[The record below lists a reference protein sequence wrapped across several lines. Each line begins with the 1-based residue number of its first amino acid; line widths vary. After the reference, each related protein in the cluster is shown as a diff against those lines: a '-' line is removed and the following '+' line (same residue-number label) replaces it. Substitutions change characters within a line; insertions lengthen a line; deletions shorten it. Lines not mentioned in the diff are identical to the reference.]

1 MSAPIAPPEVP
12 LLTPW
17 QRFVA
22 WLSMLFLDHSI
33 FRFFYNTRLR
43 VGRKRNDAETL
54 YRSGHP
60 MPYQL
65 RAARRAGVKSVLSL
79 RGAESHVGSNRLEW
93 DTVQREGL
101 KLVHFPIGSRSE
113 PSREQVLQII
123 DLLETMPKP
132 MLVHCKS
139 GADRA
144 GLASTIWLLQQ
155 GVSLREAMQQ
165 MQFWRHGHVRQAK
178 TGILDAFFESYGRY
192 AEAHPGATF
201 REWVAEHYDAEA
213 LKASFRSSYWANQ
226 IVDRILRR
234 E

>member
-1 MSAPIAPPEVP
+1 MSRLAPPPVVP

-17 QRFVA
+17 QRFGA

-33 FRFFYNTRLR
+33 FRFVYNTRTR
-43 VGRKRNDAETL
+43 VGSGSEVL

-65 RAARRAGVKSVLSL
+65 RAARRAGVRAVLSL

-101 KLVHFPIGSRSE
+101 KLMHFPLGSRNE
-113 PSREQVLQII
+113 PSREEVLTLIEQ
-123 DLLETMPKP
+123 LETLPKP
-132 MLVHCKS
+132 LLVHCKS

-144 GLASTIWLLQQ
+144 GLASTIWQIEH
-155 GVSLREAMQQ
+155 GVPLKEAMRQLE
-165 MQFWRHGHVRQAK
+165 FWRHGHIRQAK
-178 TGILDAFFESYGRY
+178 TGILDAFFESYGRFL
-192 AEAHPGATF
+192 EAHPGTRF
-201 REWVAEHYDAEA
+201 RDWVAEHYDAAA
-213 LKASFRSSYWANQ
+213 LKASFRSSFWANQ

>member
-1 MSAPIAPPEVP
+1 MTTPTAPPVLP
-12 LLTPW
+12 SLTPW
-17 QRFVA
+17 QRFKA

-33 FRFFYNTRLR
+33 FRFVYNTRTR
-43 VGRKRNDAETL
+43 VGSPRAGEVL

-65 RAARRAGVKSVLSL
+65 RAARRAGVRSVLSL
-79 RGAESHVGSNRLEW
+79 RGAEAHVGSNRLEW
-93 DTVQREGL
+93 DTVRREGL
-101 KLVHFPIGSRSE
+101 QLVHFPIGSRSE

-123 DLLETMPKP
+123 ELMETLPKP
-132 MLVHCKS
+132 LWVHCKS

-144 GLASTIWLLQQ
+144 GLASTIWQLQH
-155 GVSLREAMQQ
+155 GVPLREAMKQ
-165 MQFWRHGHVRQAK
+165 MQFWRHGHIRQAK

-192 AEAHPGATF
+192 AASHPGTSF
-201 REWVAEHYDAEA
+201 RDWVATVYDAAA
-213 LKASFRSSYWANQ
+213 LKASFRSSFWANQ

>member
-1 MSAPIAPPEVP
+1 MSTPTPPPEVP

-17 QRFVA
+17 QRFKA
-22 WLSMLFLDHSI
+22 WLNMLFLDHSI
-33 FRFFYNTRLR
+33 FRFVYNTRLR
-43 VGRKRNDAETL
+43 VDNESAPAL

-79 RGAESHVGSNRLEW
+79 RGAEAHVGSNRLEW
-93 DTVQREGL
+93 DTVKREGL
-101 KLVHFPIGSRSE
+101 QLVHFPLGSRSE
-113 PSREQVLQII
+113 PSRDQVLQII
-123 DLLETMPKP
+123 DLMETLPKP
-132 MLVHCKS
+132 ILVHCKS

-144 GLASTIWLLQQ
+144 GLASTIWLLQH
-155 GVSLREAMQQ
+155 GASLAEAMRQ

-178 TGILDAFFESYGRY
+178 TGILDAFFEAYGQY
-192 AEAHPGATF
+192 AAAHPGTSF
-201 REWVAEHYDAEA
+201 RDWVANQYDAEA
-213 LKASFRSSYWANQ
+213 LKQSFRSSFWANQ